1 MFYFILFLKKLT
13 EGELLGL
20 LETLCSRKSQ
30 VNSDNDEDKIQQQG
44 TEEAT
49 RKNKIEKNDK

>member
-20 LETLCSRKSQ
+20 LESLHSRKSQ
-30 VNSDNDEDKIQQQG
+30 ENSDNDEDKIKQQG
-44 TEEAT
+44 KEEVT
-49 RKNKIEKNDK
+49 RKNKIEKK